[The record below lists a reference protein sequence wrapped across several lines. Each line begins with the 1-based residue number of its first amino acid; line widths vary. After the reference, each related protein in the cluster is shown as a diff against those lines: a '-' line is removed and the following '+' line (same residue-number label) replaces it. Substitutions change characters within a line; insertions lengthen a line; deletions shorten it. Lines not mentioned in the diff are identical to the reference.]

1 MQDTPLLFP
10 AHSYL
15 QDTAHD
21 IRCYFGVWRVLI
33 FSGRL
38 QVVLQARLPESHEGF
53 PVLLDGLGLP
63 DGSGDT
69 SDADFHHSLVV
80 VVGLVVLVQI
90 KTSASERTSFIR
102 PHKTNQKA

>member
-1 MQDTPLLFP
+1 M
-10 AHSYL
+10 
-15 QDTAHD
+15 
-21 IRCYFGVWRVLI
+21 
-33 FSGRL
+33 
-38 QVVLQARLPESHEGF
+38 LQARLPESHEGF
-53 PVLLDGLGLP
+53 PVLLDGFGLP
-63 DGSGDT
+63 DGSGDA